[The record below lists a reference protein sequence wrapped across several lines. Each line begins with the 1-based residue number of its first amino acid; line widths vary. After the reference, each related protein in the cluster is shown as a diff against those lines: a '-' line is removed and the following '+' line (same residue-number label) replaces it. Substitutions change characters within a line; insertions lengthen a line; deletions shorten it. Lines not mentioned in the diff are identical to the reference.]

1 MSGKRIFVRVLLALI
16 FVTLLA
22 IGGAMIYQAGFA
34 RGALTNL
41 SLPEGNVF
49 PMAPLRYL
57 PRFGW
62 HAVPRIGLLGL
73 FPLLC
78 FGSFFFLVLLCGF
91 GFFARKRAWMRYH
104 YGPESDP
111 EYWKHYGPPPWGPGR
126 PPWARNQPESESG
139 ETDQSE
145 G

>member
-1 MSGKRIFVRVLLALI
+1 MSGKRIFVGVLLALI
-16 FVTLLA
+16 CVVLLVA
-22 IGGAMIYQAGFA
+22 GGVAIYQAGFA
-34 RGALTNL
+34 HGALTNL

-49 PMAPLRYL
+49 PMAPLRHIS
-57 PRFGW
+57 PFGW

-91 GFFARKRAWMRYH
+91 GFFARKRAWVRHH

-111 EYWKHYGPPPWGPGR
+111 EFWKHYGPSPWGSGP
-126 PPWARNQPESESG
+126 PPWAQNQPESESG